1 MHHFKLIL
9 ISDERFSINEI
20 PFIKWAFANGLDR
33 FHLRKRGA
41 NQDEINSLLQAFQ
54 PEEWCK
60 ISVHYQHD
68 LPFELLQKTGLH
80 YSLDF
85 LRESVTQAEIMQS
98 PKIGQSQSF
107 SIHQWNEI
115 ELLPKNCDY
124 AFISPLYPSI
134 SKPAYQNPSL
144 LTEVKISL
152 DSSSIA
158 LIGLG
163 GIRPEHLQE
172 LKLKGFTGAAILG
185 AVWKSADPKVALEA
199 FFQSR
204 ISLK

>member
-9 ISDERFSINEI
+9 ISDEHFSLEEI

-33 FHLRKRGA
+33 FHLRKRAA
-41 NQDEINSLLQAFQ
+41 NQEEINSLLQAFL
-54 PEEWCK
+54 PEELCK

-68 LPFELLQKTGLH
+68 LPFERLQKTGLH

-85 LRESVTQAEIMQS
+85 LRESLTQAEIMQL

-107 SIHQWNEI
+107 SIHQWK
-115 ELLPKNCDY
+115 ELEQLPENCDY

-134 SKPAYQNPSL
+134 SKPTYQNPSL
-144 LTEVKISL
+144 LTEVKNSL
-152 DSSSIA
+152 ESLSIA

-172 LKLKGFTGAAILG
+172 LKQKGFNGAAILG
-185 AVWKSADPKVALEA
+185 AVWQASDPKVALAA

-204 ISLK
+204 NTLK